1 MGTVLKPSPSIWGD
15 RQDRAALHLRDALL
29 RHLQERWDGDLTKQQ
44 ERLIRD
50 ASLSDLHR
58 FLRRTQYAPGPG
70 EVFDPSWRLA
80 AEYIDLEHLI
90 RHALGSPIGRWGILL
105 VLKGSSR
112 ASAEVS
118 EDVPWLEDLRR
129 APTAIADL
137 RRRGSIFV
145 ACASSEEANTLR
157 RAVRRSRI
165 QVTLFRPDGH
175 TAQG

>member
-70 EVFDPSWRLA
+70 EVFDPSWR
-80 AEYIDLEHLI
+80 
-90 RHALGSPIGRWGILL
+90 W
-105 VLKGSSR
+105 
-112 ASAEVS
+112 
-118 EDVPWLEDLRR
+118 
-129 APTAIADL
+129 
-137 RRRGSIFV
+137 
-145 ACASSEEANTLR
+145 
-157 RAVRRSRI
+157 
-165 QVTLFRPDGH
+165 
-175 TAQG
+175 